1 MQKPSPSISDPSP
14 ALDGPDYVA
23 LVIEWDELADTLEDG
38 RSTRSGMTT
47 ASSYGM
53 PDNTS
58 DWNSVDEASF
68 ESFPASDPPA
78 WGSSHAVA
86 EPAAPAYVD
95 EPDEVTV
102 PFGTT
107 AKENEHRWLAYARR
121 IGYGFLALG
130 AMFAF
135 VQGVRRLRHAGAY

>member
-1 MQKPSPSISDPSP
+1 MLKPSSSISDPSP
-14 ALDGPDYVA
+14 SLDGPDYVA

-38 RSTRSGMTT
+38 RSTRSGTT
-47 ASSYGM
+47 TPASYGM
-53 PDNTS
+53 PGDPS
-58 DWNSVDEASF
+58 DWNSVDEASL

-102 PFGTT
+102 PFGKN
-107 AKENEHRWLAYARR
+107 AKEDEHSWLAYARR
-121 IGYGFLALG
+121 IGYGFLAFG

-135 VQGVRRLRHAGAY
+135 VQGVRRLRHASAF